1 MQKLLALLMTTLNT
15 ELPLKIS
22 KVTPEGG
29 QEKPGALTTEDRPVA
44 DLSATAVKTRTVF
57 QEAVARRTIKKWYG
71 VGYRKNSFLLDMAMA
86 LSPIGRSLTYLETLA
101 ATSGKL
107 GAANGYF
114 AQTPAKIREM
124 VWEKITVL
132 AEKSITEERARKAA
146 TAGSDDTASGSNG
159 TGTGDNDNSGGSE
172 GASSGN
178 PQVAALAAMGIFG
191 PLPTAAGS
199 PPSEGTPRQEAEK
212 AVKTWKIAVVSSR
225 VVRLLVLAEVLS
237 LEDCCGQPNRRVPG
251 WLCMFFLHGFM
262 QRKVAS
268 FRRRREEVMCAFFGR
283 STATRSAR
291 N

>member
-159 TGTGDNDNSGGSE
+159 TGTGDDLFEFSALLGIYFLTIKTRLVSE
-172 GASSGN
+172 Q
-178 PQVAALAAMGIFG
+178 PTTFG
-191 PLPTAAGS
+191 YEEVFCHFLDGKHLHVRVHISIQKKTAKLCG
-199 PPSEGTPRQEAEK
+199 
-212 AVKTWKIAVVSSR
+212 VVS
-225 VVRLLVLAEVLS
+225 V
-237 LEDCCGQPNRRVPG
+237 
-251 WLCMFFLHGFM
+251 
-262 QRKVAS
+262 
-268 FRRRREEVMCAFFGR
+268 
-283 STATRSAR
+283 
-291 N
+291 